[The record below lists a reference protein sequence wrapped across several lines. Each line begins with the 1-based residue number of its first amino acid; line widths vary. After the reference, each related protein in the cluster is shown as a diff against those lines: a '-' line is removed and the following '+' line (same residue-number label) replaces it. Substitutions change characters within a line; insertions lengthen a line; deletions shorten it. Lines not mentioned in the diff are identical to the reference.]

1 MKEKLV
7 TVRKVMT
14 VLLIA
19 WMFLPWL
26 KYEVGND
33 WFSTGTSFSGF
44 TMIGQTFIS
53 LLLFVMPVIMLIAIF
68 VPQKDKHLKALFMIC
83 PIAGIVITVL
93 LGIFIPIYIE
103 PDISYSFVS
112 QDFSWGI
119 GLWLTII
126 YYAAIFAITM
136 IIELNLNKES
146 FKGDG
151 FKSVAKQSI
160 DAVKSSA
167 KELTDEAKNIKK

>member
-83 PIAGIVITVL
+83 PIAD
-93 LGIFIPIYIE
+93 IE

-126 YYAAIFAITM
+126 DYAAIFAITM